1 VKRWNGLLWA
11 LLVLCIVRLWFMP
24 LGESFWTD
32 ETATAFVVRY
42 SAAHPTLAIAP
53 QLRFS
58 IYYLLPWIADKLGGF
73 SEVGYRLPST
83 LTLLAALFLIA
94 RLAARLIHPRAA
106 WLVVFACLA
115 MHGFNLQADD
125 ARPYA
130 LGTLTAVAAVWFLIR
145 LLDSG
150 KWLDAA
156 LFVVFGALLW
166 RVQLVY
172 WPFYLVFAVY
182 AIARLISGDTPVR
195 WPRAL
200 AVFAALGLAL
210 APIVLDTLSLQHTA
224 RMHVIG
230 TMPTLWNLLKALD
243 PAVFLGVGA
252 WLVARCCRWP
262 VVAGTV
268 SRSSL
273 ALTLAWWL
281 IPASALF
288 AFSWITGESL
298 FVSRYFSLMLP
309 GAALVGTAFVARYIP
324 DSRWPLLSTVL
335 GVGLLLALG
344 QWNRIMPRNFN
355 YDYRGAASAI
365 NQQGSG
371 ATTPV
376 VCVSPF
382 VEGRSPAWY
391 PDYPLP
397 SFLYA
402 PLAVYPIYGH
412 PYLFPFASSPEA
424 EKYAGDVARTALEPS
439 SRFFV
444 YGTRQRV
451 QWWQRWLARRLSA
464 SHWSSRNAGSF
475 GEVSLVEFDRDHQ
488 M

>member
-1 VKRWNGLLWA
+1 MKRWNGLLWA
-11 LLVLCIVRLWFMP
+11 LLVICIVRLWLMP

-42 SAAHPTLAIAP
+42 GAAHPTLAIAP

-83 LTLLAALFLIA
+83 LALLAALFLIA
-94 RLAARLIHPRAA
+94 RLAGRLIHPRAA
-106 WLVVFACLA
+106 WFVVFACLA
-115 MHGFNLQADD
+115 MHGFDLQAGD

-130 LGTLTAVAAVWFLIR
+130 LGTLIAVAGVWFLIR

-156 LFVVFGALLW
+156 LFVIFGALLW

-182 AIARLISGDTPVR
+182 TIARLIARDSPVQ
-195 WPRAL
+195 WSRAL
-200 AVFAALGLAL
+200 IVFAALGLAL
-210 APIVLDTLSLQHTA
+210 APVVPGALALQHNA
-224 RMHVIG
+224 GMHIIG
-230 TMPTLWNLLKALD
+230 TMPTPWNLLKALD
-243 PAVFLGVGA
+243 PAVLLAVGA
-252 WLVARCCRWP
+252 WLVARLCRWP
-262 VVAGTV
+262 AVAGTV
-268 SRSSL
+268 SRSSF

-281 IPASALF
+281 VPASALF
-288 AFSWITGESL
+288 VFSLVTGESL

-309 GAALVGTAFVARYIP
+309 GAALAGTAFAARYIP
-324 DSRWPLLSTVL
+324 DSRWPVLSAVL
-335 GVGLLLALG
+335 GAGVLLTLG
-344 QWNRIMPRNFN
+344 QWNRIAPKNFD
-355 YDYRGAASAI
+355 YDYRGAAIAI
-365 NQQGSG
+365 NQRVSG
-371 ATTPV
+371 ATTPMV
-376 VCVSPF
+376 FVSPF

-402 PLAVYPIYGH
+402 PLAVYPIHGH

-424 EKYAGDVARTALEPS
+424 ERYATDVTRTALEPS
-439 SRFFV
+439 NRFLV

-451 QWWQRWLARRLSA
+451 QWWQKWLADRLA
-464 SHWSSRNAGSF
+464 WEHWSSRSAGSF
-475 GEVSLVEFDRDHQ
+475 GEVSLVEFDRDYQ

>member
-1 VKRWNGLLWA
+1 MTRWNGLLWA
-11 LLVLCIVRLWFMP
+11 LLALCVVRLWLIP

-42 SAAHPTLAIAP
+42 GAAHPTLAIAP

-58 IYYLLPWIADKLGGF
+58 IYYLLPWIADKVGGL

-83 LTLLAALFLIA
+83 LALLAAALLIA
-94 RLAARLIHPRAA
+94 RLAIRLIHPGAA
-106 WLVVFACLA
+106 WFVIFACLA
-115 MHGFNLQADD
+115 MHGFNLQAGD

-130 LGTLTAVAAVWFLIR
+130 LGTLIAVAGVWCLIR

-150 KWLDAA
+150 KWLDAV

-172 WPFYLVFAVY
+172 WPFYLVFALY
-182 AIARLISGDTPVR
+182 TIARLIAGDTPVQ

-200 AVFAALGLAL
+200 IVFAALGLAL
-210 APIVLDTLSLQHTA
+210 APVVPEALALQHTA
-224 RMHVIG
+224 GMHVIG
-230 TMPTLWNLLKALD
+230 TMPTPWNLLKALD
-243 PAVFLGVGA
+243 PAVFLGACA
-252 WLVARCCRWP
+252 WAVARFCRWP

-268 SRSSL
+268 SRSSFT
-273 ALTLAWWL
+273 LTLAWWL
-281 IPASALF
+281 VPVSALF

-309 GAALVGTAFVARYIP
+309 GAALAGTAFAARYIP
-324 DSRWPLLSTVL
+324 DSRWPVLSVVL
-335 GVGLLLALG
+335 GAGVLLTLG
-344 QWNRIMPRNFN
+344 QWNRIVPENFN

-365 NQQGSG
+365 NQRIS

-382 VEGRSPAWY
+382 VEGRSPAWH

-402 PLAVYPIYGH
+402 PLAVYPIH
-412 PYLFPFASSPEA
+412 RQPYLFPFANSPEA
-424 EKYAGDVARTALEPS
+424 EKYATDIARTALEPS
-439 SRFFV
+439 TRFFL

-451 QWWQRWLARRLSA
+451 QWWQQWLAGRLSA
-464 SHWSSRNAGSF
+464 EHWSSRSAGSF
-475 GEVSLVEFDRDHQ
+475 GEVSLVEFDRDYQ